1 MEMFNYIVTL
11 QIFDSFRGYVFLTFN
26 ILTIV
31 LMFLH
36 LLSHLVAVDRQV
48 LSGAEGDRE
57 KLRFERTMAARSC
70 GSDLI

>member
-36 LLSHLVAVDRQV
+36 LLSHLVVVHRQF
-48 LSGAEGDRE
+48 LSGVEGDWE
-57 KLRFERTMAARSC
+57 KLIFERIMAARSHE
-70 GSDLI
+70 SDLI